1 MQKIEI
7 NQSTNRKIKVQT
19 TFPILFPNNILAKSR
34 NKFKERSYLTFY
46 YVNAR
51 IKDYNAP
58 NFSTSCLPD
67 LSVIN

>member
-19 TFPILFPNNILAKSR
+19 TIAILFPNNIFAKNR

-46 YVNAR
+46 YVHAR
-51 IKDYNAP
+51 IKDKKCTKLFYQ
-58 NFSTSCLPD
+58 
-67 LSVIN
+67 LSLRFICN